1 MSSAEEGV
9 SHIVPLPTR
18 RKLFL
23 GDWDWGAIFQKPRL
37 KGEQHR
43 LRRVDLV
50 MRFIRFVPIPLK
62 FDIEEVLLS
71 QL

>member
-1 MSSAEEGV
+1 MVLV
-9 SHIVPLPTR
+9 SVERIDM
-18 RKLFL
+18 RKMLE
-23 GDWDWGAIFQKPRL
+23 L

-50 MRFIRFVPIPLK
+50 MRCLRFVPIPLK
-62 FDIEEVLLS
+62 MDFEEVLLS